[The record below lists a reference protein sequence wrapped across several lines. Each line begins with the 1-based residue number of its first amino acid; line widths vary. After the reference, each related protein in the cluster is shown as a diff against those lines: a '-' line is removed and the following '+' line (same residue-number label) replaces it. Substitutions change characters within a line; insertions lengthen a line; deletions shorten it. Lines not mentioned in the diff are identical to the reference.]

1 MFFTFNKHS
10 NSTETAQTPTLPAHP
25 VERASMVR
33 YTPIVVGL
41 DADLK
46 QMPSQDEYKNS
57 VAQHQLST
65 LRTYYL
71 EAPISPIAAPYRIP

>member
-1 MFFTFNKHS
+1 
-10 NSTETAQTPTLPAHP
+10 
-25 VERASMVR
+25 MVR